1 MATTTKQR
9 TRSAV
14 RPTIPHRS
22 GQDQGAGNALR
33 DLRRR
38 YGLSQALL
46 ARLLDVSLRTLS
58 GAESAASI
66 PPRMRRSATQAVRLC
81 DALAEAMQRAFVGQW
96 LDQPNEMLG
105 KLKPVEA
112 IERGQLDLVW
122 QVVQGLRSGS
132 QL

>member
-1 MATTTKQR
+1 MAAATG
-9 TRSAV
+9 TRIRSKHKPSPA
-14 RPTIPHRS
+14 HRRR
-22 GQDQGAGNALR
+22 QAAGNVMR

-58 GAESAASI
+58 GAESAAAVQ
-66 PPRMRRSATQAVRLC
+66 PQMRRSVTQAARLC
-81 DALAEAMQRAFVGQW
+81 DALGEAMQPAFVGQW

-105 KLKPVEA
+105 NLKPVEA
-112 IERGQLDLVW
+112 IERGQIDLVW
-122 QVVQGLRSGS
+122 QVVEGLRSGS